1 MAGASAGEVE
11 LYQRDYLMRQIE
23 QAAQALARILQAAK
37 GGRRDEALGMFEEAY
52 KPLVGVSGRVVAAL
66 DEQQLLTL
74 MTSGSAPDTRR
85 IGVAVELLI
94 AEADL
99 QAEEGQQRQAAANY
113 RRALGLVAYLASH
126 LGRLPDGNLARKLA
140 DRAGTLALTPG
151 QRLHLA
157 RLHEALGQYG
167 DAEDIVFE
175 ILDDDPDSTEAVDHG
190 IAFYQRLLALSD
202 DELEA
207 GNLPRDEVRA
217 ALTELLRKQVPD
229 DPAGDTTRSAGRRP
243 R

>member
-1 MAGASAGEVE
+1 LFVAGASVGEVE

-23 QAAQALARILQAAK
+23 QAAQALARILQTAK

-52 KPLVGVSGRVVAAL
+52 QPLVGVSGRVVAAL

-74 MTSGSAPDTRR
+74 MTSGSAPDPRR

-99 QAEEGQQRQAAANY
+99 QAEDGQQQQAAANY
-113 RRALGLVAYLASH
+113 RRALGLAAYLASH

-167 DAEDIVFE
+167 DAEDVLFE
-175 ILDDDPDSTEAVDHG
+175 VLDDDPDSTAAVDHG

-202 DELEA
+202 DQLEA

-229 DPAGDTTRSAGRRP
+229 DPAGSADRWP

>member
-1 MAGASAGEVE
+1 
-11 LYQRDYLMRQIE
+11 MRQIE

-37 GGRRDEALGMFEEAY
+37 GGRRGEALGMFEEAY

-74 MTSGSAPDTRR
+74 MTSGSAPDPRR

-99 QAEEGQQRQAAANY
+99 QAEEGQQQLAAANY
-113 RRALGLVAYLASH
+113 RRALGLAAYLASH
-126 LGRLPDGNLARKLA
+126 LGRLPDRELARKLA

-157 RLHEALGQYG
+157 RLHEALGQYA
-167 DAEDIVFE
+167 DAEDIVFD
-175 ILDDDPDSTEAVDHG
+175 ILDDDPDATEAVDHG
-190 IAFYQRLLALSD
+190 IGLYQRLLALSD

-229 DPAGDTTRSAGRRP
+229 DPSARPAGR
-243 R
+243 

>member
-1 MAGASAGEVE
+1 
-11 LYQRDYLMRQIE
+11 MRQIE

-74 MTSGSAPDTRR
+74 MTSGSAPDPRR

-99 QAEEGQQRQAAANY
+99 QAEAGQQQAAANY
-113 RRALGLVAYLASH
+113 RRALGLTAYLASH
-126 LGRLPDGNLARKLA
+126 LGRLPDRDLARKLA

-167 DAEDIVFE
+167 DAEDILFE
-175 ILDDDPDSTEAVDHG
+175 ILDDDPDSTAAVDHG
-190 IAFYQRLLALSD
+190 IAFYQRLLALTD
-202 DELEA
+202 EELEA

-217 ALTELLRKQVPD
+217 AFAELLRKQVPD
-229 DPAGDTTRSAGRRP
+229 DPADLPGDRWRG
-243 R
+243 